1 MRFLV
6 PLLATALLAAP
17 PSASVKSIAVPL
29 RVAAP
34 AGDSASTI
42 TAADLSAKLE
52 GNAAKVGRVLGPQ
65 DPLLLLIVTDMVG
78 DLSVV
83 TPAKQALIA
92 GIQALPPEVRA
103 GLMRAQDGL
112 NVVVDPT
119 ADRDALAE
127 AIDSLA
133 VTGKAAFLNT
143 IETMARIGDGILMK
157 SAVRVAILYLTDSA
171 IQNYREDYTNPV
183 INQSDSRDMSRRF
196 PEGLVREKIARL
208 DMSLSRLQAPIFIV
222 HLDYRTDTLNEAY
235 QVGLKQVAQT
245 TGGTSVFCRSNA
257 EIPDAIKEMFGTIRS
272 LYRVDVQLPER
283 HPKIVKLEMES
294 GKRVLTYRSQFRL
307 DGK

>member
-1 MRFLV
+1 MLFLS
-6 PLLATALLAAP
+6 LLSSIVLLAAP
-17 PSASVKSIAVPL
+17 PSAPVKSISVPL
-29 RVAAP
+29 WVAP
-34 AGDSASTI
+34 AGDSTSTI

-78 DLSVV
+78 DLAAI
-83 TPAKQALIA
+83 TPAKQALVA
-92 GIQALPPEVRA
+92 GVQALPPEAHA

-127 AIDSLA
+127 ALDSLA

-143 IETMARIGDGILMK
+143 VETMARISNGILRK
-157 SAVRVAILYLTDSA
+157 SAVRVAVLYVTDSD
-171 IQNYREDYTNPV
+171 IYNNPEDYTNPV
-183 INQSDSRDMSRRF
+183 INYSDSGDMSRRI
-196 PEGLVREKIARL
+196 PERLVRDKVTSL
-208 DMSLSRLQAPIFIV
+208 DASLSRLQAPIFIV

-245 TGGTSVFCRSNA
+245 TGGTSVFCRSKA

-283 HPKIVKLEMES
+283 HPKIVKLEMVS
-294 GKRVLTYRSQFRL
+294 GERVLTYRSQFRL